1 MWNRS
6 EIAKMV
12 DKDIK
17 GEKID
22 VRGCDISWGRLEMRL
37 PYCSPERLA
46 FQFADRWARLMQAT
60 LKSAKMD
67 YLTPELIANSMQRAA
82 VNNHHITNDIYQ
94 KATKF
99 LIEHWIHGV
108 ELGNKIGFD
117 PNIIYEWR
125 LACQNNQKMPETGNN
140 SSEKKETSSADH
152 FDDTRKKTSPD
163 SNCFYSKEGASDF
176 FKDKVTSNFF
186 KDKVASNFFKQNYGR
201 QRG

>member
-1 MWNRS
+1 MANHA
-6 EIAKMV
+6 EIEKMV
-12 DKDIK
+12 DKAIK

-22 VRGCDISWGRLEMRL
+22 VRGCDLSWVRVEMRL

-60 LKSAKMD
+60 MKSAKMD
-67 YLTPELIANSMQRAA
+67 YLTPELIANSMQGAS
-82 VNNHHITNDIYQ
+82 VNRRMTKDIYQ
-94 KATKF
+94 RAAKL

-108 ELGNKIGFD
+108 ELGNKIGFN

-140 SSEKKETSSADH
+140 SSEKKETSSED
-152 FDDTRKKTSPD
+152 
-163 SNCFYSKEGASDF
+163 
-176 FKDKVTSNFF
+176 TSNFF
-186 KDKVASNFFKQNYGR
+186 KHKATSNFFKQNYGR